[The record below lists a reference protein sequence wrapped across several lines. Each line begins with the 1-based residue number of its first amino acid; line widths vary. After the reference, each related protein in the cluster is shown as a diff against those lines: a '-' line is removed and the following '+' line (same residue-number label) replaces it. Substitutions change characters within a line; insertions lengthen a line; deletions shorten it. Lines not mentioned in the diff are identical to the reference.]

1 MLFSSMVLFMSFVSE
16 ALTDSNS
23 ISTML
28 GKGANC
34 ALLDAVDLA
43 ESLRRPEMLNP
54 TKRRTELRKRA
65 EENVKRRMKER
76 QRAALIQN
84 LVYFGDNKL
93 KEFCRDQ
100 GLKMAFDVSANPRTF
115 SLLIAMGDLILG
127 SGLMIRARLFRMRN
141 DAWNSNSILH
151 IPHDESGVETMTSI
165 PIR

>member
-1 MLFSSMVLFMSFVSE
+1 M
-16 ALTDSNS
+16 TS

-43 ESLRRPEMLNP
+43 ESLRRPDMLSPN
-54 TKRRTELRKRA
+54 KRRTELRKRV

-76 QRAALIQN
+76 QRASLIQS

-100 GLKMAFDVSANPRTF
+100 GLKMAFDVSF
-115 SLLIAMGDLILG
+115 YLISL
-127 SGLMIRARLFRMRN
+127 R
-141 DAWNSNSILH
+141 
-151 IPHDESGVETMTSI
+151 
-165 PIR
+165 